1 MSISVPGVQPLKRS
15 GRLFLVVLVLGLLLR
30 LIFLYATQSTGLMIL
45 DERHYHQL
53 ARNVLHG
60 HGFGWTPETPTSIR
74 PPLYP
79 FFEVLIWEITGT
91 ESLLYVR
98 LAQIGLSLLTVYF
111 LYRLGLLVFDQPVA
125 RLAAAGVWLYP
136 SLVAFNFLLLTEVLF
151 TCLLTLVA
159 LGYVMLLR
167 TRRTAAAWGTGCA
180 LGLAA
185 LTRSILWP
193 FPIVL
198 CPLAFFSLHGN
209 WKSRA
214 QLVLYL
220 LLGYV
225 LVVAPWAVRN
235 TRLQGVFTV
244 VDTMGGLNLLMGNY
258 AYTPLN
264 RAWAA
269 VSFTGEKSWSADLP
283 PAPSD
288 GPRWTEGRKEK
299 WAVRQAV
306 TYMLAHPAL
315 TLQRA
320 AIKCANF
327 WGLERVIIAGWLEGF
342 YHPPRWF
349 AVLEAVAI
357 TLAYTLTM
365 LLASLGFFL
374 ALPANRTAHF
384 FLVSVIVFVCG
395 VHTVVFGHERYH
407 LPLMPF
413 LLLYAAAAIRQRSW
427 LRLREGMRTAT
438 APVLTCILLLG
449 VWGRE
454 LLFVETGRVHELLRI
469 VFG

>member
-1 MSISVPGVQPLKRS
+1 
-15 GRLFLVVLVLGLLLR
+15 
-30 LIFLYATQSTGLMIL
+30 
-45 DERHYHQL
+45 
-53 ARNVLHG
+53 
-60 HGFGWTPETPTSIR
+60 
-74 PPLYP
+74 
-79 FFEVLIWEITGT
+79 
-91 ESLLYVR
+91 
-98 LAQIGLSLLTVYF
+98 
-111 LYRLGLLVFDQPVA
+111 
-125 RLAAAGVWLYP
+125 
-136 SLVAFNFLLLTEVLF
+136 
-151 TCLLTLVA
+151 VA
-159 LGYVMLLR
+159 L
-167 TRRTAAAWGTGCA
+167 GTGCA

-258 AYTPLN
+258 AHTPLN

-283 PAPSD
+283 PAPPD
-288 GPRWTEGRKEK
+288 GSRWTEGRKEK
-299 WAVRQAV
+299 WAARKAV

-438 APVLTCILLLG
+438 APVLTCLLLLG
-449 VWGRE
+449 IWGRE
-454 LLFVETGRVHELLRI
+454 LLFVETGQVRELLHI
-469 VFG
+469 IFG

>member
-1 MSISVPGVQPLKRS
+1 MSISAPSVQPLKWS
-15 GRLFLVVLVLGLLLR
+15 GRLFLGVLVLGLLLR
-30 LIFLYATQSTGLMIL
+30 LVCLYATQNTGVMIE
-45 DERHYHQL
+45 DERAYHQL
-53 ARNVLHG
+53 ALNVLHG
-60 HGFGWTPETPTSIR
+60 HGFGWKPEKPTSIR

-79 FFEVLIWEITGT
+79 FFEVLIWKTTGT

-111 LYRLGLLVFDQPVA
+111 LYRLVLLVFDQPIA

-159 LGYVMLLR
+159 LGYVTLLR
-167 TRRTAAAWGTGCA
+167 TEKAAAAWGTGSA

-198 CPLAFFSLHGN
+198 CPLAFFTLHGN

-214 QLVLYL
+214 QLAMYL

-258 AYTPLN
+258 AHTPLN
-264 RAWAA
+264 RTWDA
-269 VSFTGEKSWSADLP
+269 VSLTGEKSWSADLP
-283 PAPSD
+283 SAPPD
-288 GPRWTEGRKEK
+288 GSRWTEGRKEK
-299 WAVRQAV
+299 WAARQAV

-327 WGLERVIIAGWLEGF
+327 WGLERVIIAGWMEGF
-342 YHPPRWF
+342 YHPPQWF
-349 AVLEAVAI
+349 AVLGAVAI

-374 ALPANRTAHF
+374 TLSANRMAHF

-407 LPLMPF
+407 LPLIPF
-413 LLLYAAAAIRQRSW
+413 L
-427 LRLREGMRTAT
+427 
-438 APVLTCILLLG
+438 
-449 VWGRE
+449 
-454 LLFVETGRVHELLRI
+454 
-469 VFG
+469 

>member
-1 MSISVPGVQPLKRS
+1 MTIAVPNVQPLKRS
-15 GRLFLVVLVLGLLLR
+15 GRLFLGVLVLGLLLR
-30 LIFLYATQSTGLMIL
+30 LVFLYATQNTGLMIE

-53 ARNVLHG
+53 ALNVLHG
-60 HGFGWTPETPTSIR
+60 HGFGWTPETRTSIR

-79 FFEVLIWEITGT
+79 FFEVFIWKITGT

-98 LAQIGLSLLTVYF
+98 LAQVGLSLLTVYF

-125 RLAAAGVWLYP
+125 QLAAAGVWLYP

-159 LGYVMLLR
+159 LGYVTLLR
-167 TRRTAAAWGTGCA
+167 TRRAAAAWGTGGA

-198 CPLAFFSLHGN
+198 CPLTFFTLHGN

-214 QLVLYL
+214 QLALYL
-220 LLGYV
+220 LLGYI

-264 RAWAA
+264 RAWDA
-269 VSFTGEKSWSADLP
+269 VSLTGEKSWSADLP
-283 PAPSD
+283 PTHPD

-299 WAVRQAV
+299 WAVRQAM

-327 WGLERVIIAGWLEGF
+327 WGLERVIIAGWAEGF
-342 YHPPRWF
+342 YHPPQWF
-349 AVLEAVAI
+349 AVLGAVAI

-374 ALPANRTAHF
+374 ALPASRTAPF

-454 LLFVETGRVHELLRI
+454 LLFVETGRVRELLHI